1 MRIIAG
7 RAKSLPLKTV
17 PGLDTRPT
25 TDRIKETL
33 FNMINPRLPGAAFL
47 DLFAGSGGIGL
58 EAASRGAAKVVFVEQ
73 SRKAAACIQENIT
86 FTKASGEST
95 LLVMDV
101 MAALRKLEGTET
113 FDLIFMDPPYEKELE
128 RKVLE
133 YLVASTLI
141 TEDTLIIVEASLATD
156 FSYLAKLGFHVVKCK
171 KYKTNAHLFLQKQ
184 AQAGGGQA

>member
-33 FNMINPRLPGAAFL
+33 FNMINSRLPGAAFL

-95 LLVMDV
+95 LLVMDA

-133 YLVASTLI
+133 YLAASTLI

>member
-33 FNMINPRLPGAAFL
+33 FNMIGPRLPGATFL

-58 EAASRGAAKVVFVEQ
+58 EAVSRGAAKVVFVEQ
-73 SRKAAACIQENIT
+73 NRKAAACIQENIR
-86 FTKASGEST
+86 FTKAEAEST
-95 LLVMDV
+95 LLATDV
-101 MAALRKLEGTET
+101 LTGLRKLEGSTP
-113 FDLIFMDPPYEKELE
+113 FDLVFMDPPYEKGLE

-133 YLVASTLI
+133 YLEASTLI

-156 FSYLAKLGFHVVKCK
+156 FSYLAKLGFHMVKCK

-184 AQAGGGQA
+184 TRAGGGLA